1 MATTSSVTTPGA
13 FLIGQTPVARG
24 YSVIMERADSSILHQ
39 VQGYRFCDAAPC
51 GHHVNAW
58 RSLSDDCW
66 YYNSD
71 VVLMVVECVPQNFC
85 STKCA
90 AKFLRKQATRG

>member
-1 MATTSSVTTPGA
+1 MATTASVTTSGA
-13 FLIGQTPVARG
+13 FLIGQTPVARN

-39 VQGYRFCDAAPC
+39 VQGYRFCDADRC
-51 GHHVNAW
+51 SRHVNVW
-58 RSLSDDCW
+58 RSLQDDCW